1 MAGGKIQK
9 AAQQQAPEARAQ
21 VSVSVMLNSLLDGE
35 KMRKRFDELL
45 GQRTPQFLSSL
56 VSMINDNKDLQEAF
70 YQSPMSVIKSAL
82 QAASYDLPIDPAL
95 GYAYIVPFNNSY
107 KDENGNWQKKKQA
120 TFVPGYKGLQQLCL
134 RTGAYKCVPDA
145 VDVREGELVSYNRL
159 TGEAVFNWIEDE
171 DEREELPI
179 IGFAG
184 YFKLLNGAEKT
195 IYMTRKQIEKHE
207 RKNRKGQSMTKG
219 WRENWDEMARKT
231 VIRRL
236 CGKYALMSIEYR
248 NTADRDTMNLAN
260 ALAQQ
265 DFPDTA
271 IPEGFTLDESTG
283 EVTGPAQ
290 ITEGSGPRETMEGLL
305 GSEQIR
311 EPAYVYAAP
320 GEDDYPDFLKEDSH
334 EDNA

>member
-1 MAGGKIQK
+1 MAANNKIQTAVQQQK
-9 AAQQQAPEARAQ
+9 PEVRAQQ
-21 VSVSVMLNSLLDGE
+21 SVNTMLNGILDGE
-35 KMRKRFDELL
+35 KMRRRFEELL
-45 GQRTPQFLSSL
+45 GKRTPQFLSSL
-56 VSMINDNKDLQEAF
+56 VSMINDNPDLQQAF

-82 QAASYDLPIDPAL
+82 QAATYDLPIDPAL

-120 TFVPGYKGLQQLCL
+120 TFVPGYKGLVQLCL

-145 VDVREGELVSYNRL
+145 VDVRQGELVSYDRL

-179 IGFAG
+179 IGYAG
-184 YFKLLNGAEKT
+184 YFQLKNGAEK
-195 IYMTRKQIEKHE
+195 
-207 RKNRKGQSMTKG
+207 KNRKGQSMGKG
-219 WRENWDEMARKT
+219 WREDFDAMARKT

-248 NTADRDTMNLAN
+248 DSADRDTMNLAT

-271 IPEGFTLDESTG
+271 IPDGYEITDVAIDDDTG
-283 EVTGPAQ
+283 EVTAPAKLP
-290 ITEGSGPRETMEGLL
+290 ES
-305 GSEQIR
+305 S
-311 EPAYVYAAP
+311 Y
-320 GEDDYPDFLKEDSH
+320 GEELPDFLNEEDAK
-334 EDNA
+334 DVVYT